1 MELEVARL
9 ERMKKHMQD
18 MCDENDTV
26 AKAEAAKKAP
36 FQGTGFRLGDDLPSQ
51 PKPPPSI
58 DRQIIPPPPHIEVD
72 SLKPTTNIQVRS
84 SDGSRLVVKL
94 NQSHTV
100 ADLKQEIL
108 SRQET
113 REGRT
118 SFALISVGP
127 PPKPLINE

>member
-1 MELEVARL
+1 MFAQSWTPAIY
-9 ERMKKHMQD
+9 KKYRI
-18 MCDENDTV
+18 TFF
-26 AKAEAAKKAP
+26 KTFAP
-36 FQGTGFRLGDDLPSQ
+36 IS
-51 PKPPPSI
+51 
-58 DRQIIPPPPHIEVD
+58 
-72 SLKPTTNIQVRS
+72 TNQSKLQVRS

-118 SFALISVGP
+118 SFALISVG
-127 PPKPLINE
+127 KCKTFS